1 MLWRLAM
8 RDGRTSDEVVIS
20 FLWLSTSHVIFCQF
34 WWREV
39 HFSIFDL
46 FMHDGM
52 YFIGELFWLWFD
64 AFRYTRI
71 SLIFYITLIF
81 WQRSPWFMLGTNYRS
96 MSKLINSKSFVH
108 KMEKSSLVMMHLFQ
122 QWKRQENKRWIKDW
136 GTNQWHLMSDTVS
149 KASAYLK

>member
-1 MLWRLAM
+1 MLSRLAM
-8 RDGRTSDEVVIS
+8 RDVRTSDEVVIW

-64 AFRYTRI
+64 AFRYI
-71 SLIFYITLIF
+71 SLIFYITLLF
-81 WQRSPWFMLGTNYRS
+81 WQQSPWFMLGTNYRS
-96 MSKLINSKSFVH
+96 MSKLINSKS
-108 KMEKSSLVMMHLFQ
+108 SLVNDAFISTV
-122 QWKRQENKRWIKDW
+122 KKARKQEM
-136 GTNQWHLMSDTVS
+136 NQRLRHQSKWHLMSDTVS